1 LRGSD
6 PEARRADLL
15 EADVTTQVLDRA
27 VRYFSRLQAF
37 RGRRHVSPFVIR
49 AVALQTARSRAP
61 ESDMS
66 RVLALRDARLYL
78 AGQAL
83 SIFGDT
89 ALWLAAGIWVKTLT
103 GSNTA
108 AGLVFFAIS
117 LPQMLAPLAGL
128 LVDRVRRRP
137 LLIATNLATGAVVLA
152 LLAVHDRD
160 QVWLIYLVMVVY
172 GAAYTVLGSG
182 QSALLTLLLPD
193 ELLAYGNGALLTI
206 RQGLRLVAPL
216 AGAGLFAWLGG
227 GSVAVV
233 DAVTFLV
240 AAATLAGVRVAERA
254 PEPVQRRWRSELAAG
269 VRHVTRTVVLRQ
281 MVIAVAVTVVVF
293 GFSETLVFAVVD
305 RGLQRPPSFLGVLL
319 TVQGVAG
326 LLGGLSAAPLIRRS
340 SEGCLAGVGIAMVA
354 VASPL
359 LALSSPVAVFAGVG
373 LFGGSMPWIVV
384 SAYTLLQ
391 RRTPAHLQGRVFAA
405 LDTMVG
411 APQTVAIALGAVL
424 VAVVDYR
431 ALLALLALVAA
442 AAGGW
447 LLSRRE
453 QWLRLPERVAVP
465 LLPEPPESCQE
476 ELVGA
481 ASR

>member
-1 LRGSD
+1 
-6 PEARRADLL
+6 
-15 EADVTTQVLDRA
+15 
-27 VRYFSRLQAF
+27 
-37 RGRRHVSPFVIR
+37 
-49 AVALQTARSRAP
+49 
-61 ESDMS
+61 MS

-89 ALWLAAGIWVKTLT
+89 ALWLAAGIWVKSLT
-103 GSNTA
+103 GSTTA

-117 LPQMLAPLAGL
+117 LPQLLAPLAGL

-137 LLIATNLATGAVVLA
+137 LLIATNLATGTVVLA

-160 QVWLIYLVMVVY
+160 QVWLVYLVMVLY

-206 RQGLRLVAPL
+206 RQGLRLVAPV

-227 GSVAVV
+227 GSVAVL
-233 DAVTFLV
+233 DAATFLV
-240 AAATLAGVRVAERA
+240 AAATLARVRVAEQA
-254 PEPVQRRWRSELAAG
+254 PEPVRRRWRAELAAG
-269 VRHVTRTVVLRQ
+269 ARHVARTVVLRQ
-281 MVIAVAVTVVVF
+281 MAIAVSVTVVVF

-305 RGLQRPPSFLGVLL
+305 RGLQRPPSFLGLLL

-326 LLGGLSAAPLIRRS
+326 LLGGLSAAPLIRRCG
-340 SEGCLAGVGIAMVA
+340 EGCLAGVGIALVA

-384 SAYTLLQ
+384 SASTLLQ
-391 RRTPAHLQGRVFAA
+391 RRTPSHLQGRVFAA

-411 APQTVAIALGAVL
+411 APQTLAIALGAVL

-431 ALLALLALVAA
+431 ALLALLAVVAA
-442 AAGGW
+442 GAGGW

-453 QWLRLPERVAVP
+453 QRPPPPERAAVP
-465 LLPEPPESCQE
+465 LPLERPERREE

>member
-1 LRGSD
+1 
-6 PEARRADLL
+6 
-15 EADVTTQVLDRA
+15 
-27 VRYFSRLQAF
+27 
-37 RGRRHVSPFVIR
+37 
-49 AVALQTARSRAP
+49 
-61 ESDMS
+61 MS

-117 LPQMLAPLAGL
+117 LPLMLAPLAGL

-137 LLIATNLATGAVVLA
+137 LLIATNLATGAMVLA
-152 LLAVHDRD
+152 LLAVHDRGD
-160 QVWLIYLVMVVY
+160 VWLVYLVMLVY
-172 GAAYTVLGSG
+172 GVAYAVLGSG

-216 AGAGLFAWLGG
+216 AGAGLFAWRGG
-227 GSVAVV
+227 GFVAVV

-240 AAATLAGVRVAERA
+240 AAATLARVRVVEQA
-254 PEPVQRRWRSELAAG
+254 PEPVKRRWRAELAAG
-269 VRHVTRTVVLRQ
+269 VRHVARTVVLRQ
-281 MVIAVAVTVVVF
+281 VVVAAAVTVVVF

-305 RGLQRPPSFLGVLL
+305 RGLERPPSFLGVLL

-326 LLGGLSAAPLIRRS
+326 LAGGLTAAPLIRRVG
-340 SEGCLAGVGIAMVA
+340 EGCLAGAGIAMVA

-359 LALSSPVAVFAGVG
+359 LALSSPPAVFLGVG
-373 LFGGSMPWIVV
+373 LFGGSMPWILV

-391 RRTPAHLQGRVFAA
+391 RKTPAQLQGRAFAA

-411 APQTVAIALGAVL
+411 APQTAAIALGAVL

-431 ALLALLALVAA
+431 ALLVMLAVAA
-442 AAGGW
+442 ASAGGW
-447 LLSRRE
+447 LLTRRE
-453 QWLRLPERVAVP
+453 QWPQPVEEATLVLAEQPGRD
-465 LLPEPPESCQE
+465 QG

-481 ASR
+481 GAPR

>member
-1 LRGSD
+1 LRGSN

-354 VASPL
+354 VASPM

>member
-1 LRGSD
+1 M
-6 PEARRADLL
+6 
-15 EADVTTQVLDRA
+15 
-27 VRYFSRLQAF
+27 RYFSRLQAF
-37 RGRRHVSPFVIR
+37 RGRWHVSPIAIR
-49 AVALQTARSRAP
+49 ALLLQAAPFPSP
-61 ESDMS
+61 ESDMT

-354 VASPL
+354 
-359 LALSSPVAVFAGVG
+359 
-373 LFGGSMPWIVV
+373 
-384 SAYTLLQ
+384 
-391 RRTPAHLQGRVFAA
+391 
-405 LDTMVG
+405 
-411 APQTVAIALGAVL
+411 
-424 VAVVDYR
+424 
-431 ALLALLALVAA
+431 A

>member
-1 LRGSD
+1 M
-6 PEARRADLL
+6 
-15 EADVTTQVLDRA
+15 
-27 VRYFSRLQAF
+27 RYFSRLQAF
-37 RGRRHVSPFVIR
+37 RGRWHVSPIAIR
-49 AVALQTARSRAP
+49 ALLLQAAPFPSP
-61 ESDMS
+61 ESDMT

-227 GSVAVV
+227 GSVAVL
-233 DAVTFLV
+233 D
-240 AAATLAGVRVAERA
+240 AATLAGVRVAEQT
-254 PEPVQRRWRSELAAG
+254 PEPVKRRWRVELVAG
-269 VRHVTRTVVLRQ
+269 ARHVARTVVLRQ
-281 MVIAVAVTVVVF
+281 VAVAVSVTVVVF

-354 VASPL
+354 
-359 LALSSPVAVFAGVG
+359 
-373 LFGGSMPWIVV
+373 
-384 SAYTLLQ
+384 
-391 RRTPAHLQGRVFAA
+391 
-405 LDTMVG
+405 
-411 APQTVAIALGAVL
+411 
-424 VAVVDYR
+424 
-431 ALLALLALVAA
+431 A

>member
-1 LRGSD
+1 M
-6 PEARRADLL
+6 
-15 EADVTTQVLDRA
+15 
-27 VRYFSRLQAF
+27 RYFSRLQAF
-37 RGRRHVSPFVIR
+37 RGRWHVSPIAIR
-49 AVALQTARSRAP
+49 ALLLQAAPFPSP
-61 ESDMS
+61 ESDMT

-117 LPQMLAPLAGL
+117 LPLVLAPFAGL

-137 LLIATNLATGAVVLA
+137 LLIATNLATGTMVLA
-152 LLAVHDRD
+152 LLAVHDRGD
-160 QVWLIYLVMVVY
+160 VWLVYLVMLVY
-172 GAAYTVLGSG
+172 GIAYAVLGSG
-182 QSALLTLLLPD
+182 QSALLTLLLPE

-206 RQGLRLVAPL
+206 RQGLRLVAPR
-216 AGAGLFAWLGG
+216 GG
-227 GSVAVV
+227 GFVAVV

-240 AAATLAGVRVAERA
+240 AAATLARVRVAEQP
-254 PEPVQRRWRSELAAG
+254 PEPVKRRWRAELAAG
-269 VRHVTRTVVLRQ
+269 MRHVARTVDLRQ
-281 MVIAVAVTVVVF
+281 MVTAAAVTVVVF

-340 SEGCLAGVGIAMVA
+340 SEGCLAGVGIAME
-354 VASPL
+354 
-359 LALSSPVAVFAGVG
+359 
-373 LFGGSMPWIVV
+373 
-384 SAYTLLQ
+384 
-391 RRTPAHLQGRVFAA
+391 
-405 LDTMVG
+405 
-411 APQTVAIALGAVL
+411 TVAFALGAVL